1 MAVQAQLS
9 KVPSQG
15 ASIPSSTSS
24 KSAAPKKSRY
34 AAFTR
39 EARGVLK
46 SLRPSAGAIN
56 IAGLFSWSARGGG
69 GPTKFKP
76 PRDMFSEV
84 NAPPYE
90 TKLKEATHLTPPLS
104 RQKKK
109 ETAKAAKD
117 AKAEAAKKGAAAETP
132 TADAPA
138 LTHASRKV
146 VPAGRKARSRSSMKA
161 RTADGKPNRVL
172 NFLSDQACNRV
183 HKRKTSAANGQS
195 ALPGMPGL
203 SRTSSRASEQAAAG
217 GPATQSPL
225 GVPLPVSEPVVMEPP
240 PNVEVQPEP
249 IRGAYK
255 DQVNEYA
262 QLRSFIQQKFGVW
275 GTQEEAVD
283 GLHRDLLML
292 SSLEEGQQCA
302 ECQAIVQKLELAS
315 GGNIQL
321 ARRILRE
328 LGTTYDI
335 ARNPASQAGE
345 VHDATWHAALMFS
358 RDAVG
363 LRLLKRLAICQSS
376 PGEGA
381 RAGAL
386 PPRLAAFHATWYRHI
401 EARSAFEQCMVDRM
415 ARQPDISGAALRA
428 DPIVVAAKRV
438 CDEAAAGWATAS
450 REWRAQELRFADCYG
465 AYRNFLEASDTV
477 CVKRNLTMS
486 ELLANPWQ
494 AAQDAGERNTAMRL
508 AHRVVI
514 ASRQALMHYDPQS
527 LPGPAPA
534 NQPGTLEEALGDNQ
548 LIFDY
553 FTWNQGYRDNGPE
566 SEFMELIKLLV
577 KFDAKYVERAVKELN
592 GETSAYDPRKQIGM
606 KKSPVAAMGGESYS
620 FQSALAQTDRA
631 NYDKSL
637 LALAAHKKNLIL
649 AQETYKPEE
658 LAEYATQLAMIALY
672 QEDQAKMDAAYAA
685 GQDGT
690 TRPLMQVLDIA
701 SVCKLATDNIYM
713 LGRKH
718 VLATNPDLRADIAK
732 DRRRLT
738 RTITRQFDTF
748 CEQLNLDDAARGRV
762 HELASRIPE
771 LLDTLGTGRR
781 VDVKQ
786 KMAEFSEELIGCLT
800 AEMNPKRRA
809 DRARIRLIKEQV
821 ESIIPN
827 IHLRVETR
835 LDVHHDAIMDRL
847 TKTVGFRDAINTAHA
862 QFSAGKNKTVFG
874 GQKTVP
880 KLSSE
885 LLQQWLP
892 ALAAKAKEA
901 DRPVNSPPPAN
912 EAGAPD
918 YATDVLVK
926 HFKTLRWL
934 ESEGEFRSLATKDK
948 IYDAMIRA
956 VETQRNNSFTGT
968 SGAEIG
974 IDVAVSVPIIPGAV
988 SVRPRVGITSTRTA
1002 SVSQAR
1008 NLNGVTTSIA
1018 SGRGNIVEGGAD
1030 AVFGADAGIAGFGA
1044 FFGLSGGVEKNNGKG
1059 VTVRFKTEIAES
1071 AEQGN
1076 SVFKVEQ
1083 AADPFLRDAEGN
1095 PVNLDASRVEQRKFL
1110 EFMKIFGAGPTGT
1123 EPAAPRETDQQK
1135 LERFMYGFSRA
1146 FLEVRNLELTGVE
1159 SSSRSVQVTGRAM
1172 VGARAGT
1179 EDARAFVGVGIEGQV
1194 RGQTRTLVETSQRAA
1209 ANNGTAELHGKG
1221 GITAG
1226 VNMTPGTSS
1235 KDVKLSGLNALS
1247 VQATLSEASIGVEI
1261 KQQMKDG
1268 ELDEYCTFRVVTTRD
1283 VAALRSVLAPDIDQ
1297 WRDYSGGEHHLKQFL
1312 DEYDIKNKGDN
1323 SHFFLRVENLRKPA
1337 LVKIRNYDSQINGL
1351 EIELSM
1357 ARSANDP
1364 ARVKSLEAEIEGIR
1378 VSRNNV
1384 LHDDSSWK
1392 LYSLAARQYID
1403 RGKKTGP
1410 RYGTVLQK
1418 IKSKAIAEE
1427 IEWYSMPLNSRV
1439 NEGHRMETRESLS
1452 ARAEQLGKE
1461 KGFTLAQQRMLRKHL
1476 TDDYGLAKRVP
1487 ASVSAPAAA
1496 SAA

>member
-1 MAVQAQLS
+1 MAVQVHLP

-15 ASIPSSTSS
+15 AGIPSSTSS
-24 KSAAPKKSRY
+24 KSAAPKTSRY

-76 PRDMFSEV
+76 TRDMFSEV

-90 TKLKEATHLTPPLS
+90 HKLNAANHLSPPLS
-104 RQKKK
+104 RQKKR
-109 ETAKAAKD
+109 EAAKAT
-117 AKAEAAKKGAAAETP
+117 KAEAEGKSAASETP
-132 TADAPA
+132 VADAPA
-138 LTHASRKV
+138 LTPASRKV
-146 VPAGRKARSRSSMKA
+146 IPAGRKARSRSSMKA
-161 RTADGKPNRVL
+161 RKADGKPNRVL

-183 HKRKTSAANGQS
+183 HKRKTGAANRQS

-203 SRTSSRASEQAAAG
+203 SRTFNRASEQAAAG
-217 GPATQSPL
+217 GPVTQSPA
-225 GVPLPVSEPVVMEPP
+225 GGPLPVFEPVVMEPLP
-240 PNVEVQPEP
+240 DMEVQPEP

-283 GLHRDLLML
+283 DLHRDLLML

-302 ECQAIVQKLELAS
+302 ECQAIVLKLELAS

-363 LRLLKRLAICQSS
+363 LRLLRRLAICQSS

-381 RAGAL
+381 RAGDL
-386 PPRLAAFHATWYRHI
+386 PPRLAGLHAAWYRHI
-401 EARSAFEQCMVDRM
+401 EARSAFEQCMVDVM
-415 ARQPDISGAALRA
+415 ARQPDISDAALQA
-428 DPIVVAAKRV
+428 DPAIVAAKRV
-438 CDEAAAGWATAS
+438 CDEAAASWATAS

-494 AAQDAGERNTAMRL
+494 AAQDAGEQNTAMRL

-514 ASRQALMHYDPQS
+514 ASRQALAHYDPQS

-534 NQPGTLEEALGDNQ
+534 NRPRTLEEALGDNQ
-548 LIFDY
+548 VIFDY

-577 KFDAKYVERAVKELN
+577 KFDKYAERAVKELN
-592 GETSAYDPRKQIGM
+592 GETSAYDPRKHIGM

-637 LALAAHKKNLIL
+637 LALAEHKKNLIL
-649 AQETYKPEE
+649 EQEAYKPEE

-672 QEDQAKMDAAYAA
+672 QEGQATMDAAYAV

-690 TRPLMQVLDIA
+690 TRPLMQVLDTA
-701 SVCKLATDNIYM
+701 SVCKLATDNLHM

-718 VLATNPDLRADIAK
+718 VLATNPDLSADIAK
-732 DRRRLT
+732 DKRRLT

-771 LLDTLGTGRR
+771 LLDTLGTGRMN
-781 VDVKQ
+781 VDQ
-786 KMAEFSEELIGCLT
+786 EMAEFSEALIGCLT

-809 DRARIRLIKEQV
+809 DRAQIRLIKEQV
-821 ESIIPN
+821 RSIIPN
-827 IHLRVETR
+827 IHRRVEAK

-847 TKTVGFRDAINTAHA
+847 TKTAGFRDAINTAHA
-862 QFSAGKNKTVFG
+862 QFSANKNKTVFG

-892 ALAAKAKEA
+892 ALAVKAKEA
-901 DRPVNSPPPAN
+901 DRPVNSLPPAN
-912 EAGAPD
+912 EAGEPD

-926 HFKTLRWL
+926 HFKTLQWL

-974 IDVAVSVPIIPGAV
+974 IDAAVSIPIIPGAV
-988 SVRPRVGITSTRTA
+988 SVRPRVGITCTRTA

-1008 NLNGVTTSIA
+1008 NLNGVTTTIM
-1018 SGRGNIVEGGAD
+1018 SGRGKIVEGGAD
-1030 AVFGADAGIAGFGA
+1030 AVFGADAGVVGVGA
-1044 FFGLSGGVEKNNGKG
+1044 FFGLSGGVGKNNGKG
-1059 VTVRFKTEIAES
+1059 VTVRFKTEITES

-1083 AADPFLRDAEGN
+1083 ATDPFLRDAEGN
-1095 PVNLDASRVEQRKFL
+1095 PVNLDASRVEKRKFL
-1110 EFMKIFGAGPTGT
+1110 EFMKTFGAGPTGT
-1123 EPAAPRETDQQK
+1123 EPAVRQETDQQK

-1146 FLEVRNLELTGVE
+1146 FLEVRNLELTGAE

-1172 VGARAGT
+1172 VGARVGA
-1179 EDARAFVGVGIEGQV
+1179 EDVRAFAGVGIEGQV

-1209 ANNGTAELHGKG
+1209 ANNGTAELHGKVG
-1221 GITAG
+1221 VMAG
-1226 VNMTPGTSS
+1226 VNMTPGSSS
-1235 KDVKLSGLNALS
+1235 KNVKLSGLNALS

-1378 VSRNNV
+1378 VNRNNV

-1403 RGKKTGP
+1403 RGKRTGP
-1410 RYGTVLQK
+1410 RYGAVLQE
-1418 IKSKAIAEE
+1418 IKSKAIAKE
-1427 IEWYSMPLNSRV
+1427 IEWFSVSLNSRV
-1439 NEGHRMETRESLS
+1439 NEGHRMESRESLS

-1461 KGFTLAQQRMLRKHL
+1461 KGFTLEQQRMLAKRL
-1476 TDDYGLAKRVP
+1476 TDGFGLAKRVP

-1496 SAA
+1496 AAA